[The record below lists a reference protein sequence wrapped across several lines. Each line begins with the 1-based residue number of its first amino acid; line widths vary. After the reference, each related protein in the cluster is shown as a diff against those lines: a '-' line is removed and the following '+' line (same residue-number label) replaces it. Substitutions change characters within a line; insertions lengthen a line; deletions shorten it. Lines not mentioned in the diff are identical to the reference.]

1 MRRVHG
7 WMWILGALVLLGG
20 TAHANTLCVYDP
32 SGANGEVFMVA
43 KDFRTE
49 AASWGVNFEMKPYTE
64 EQTAAQDFKAG
75 KCDGVLITGTRA
87 RRFHRFSGTLE
98 AMGAIP
104 NYKQLKRAIKT
115 VSKPKA
121 AKLMKGKKYECA
133 GVAPAGAVFL
143 YVNDRKINTVEA
155 IAGKRLATLDYDKA
169 AKYMVRH
176 VGASLVPADIGTFAG
191 LFNNRNADISY
202 APATAY
208 HALELYKGIGSKG
221 GVIDYPLAQMTFQ
234 FLVHSGKF
242 TPEFTQQARGW
253 FYKTFDRF
261 AKLSRQAES
270 RIKKKHWITIPAEDK
285 KRYDKMFQ
293 ETRVKLRGQNVYN
306 KTMLKILRKIRCKA
320 DAARAEC
327 ATKVE

>member
-1 MRRVHG
+1 MRRMIQGVCV
-7 WMWILGALVLLGG
+7 LVALAVLPGI
-20 TAHANTLCVYDP
+20 AQANTLCVYDP
-32 SGANGEVFMVA
+32 SGANGEVYLVA
-43 KDFRTE
+43 KDYRTE
-49 AASWGVNFEMKPYTE
+49 AASWGVNLVMKPYTD

-75 KCDGVLITGTRA
+75 KCDGVLLTGTRA
-87 RRFHRFSGTLE
+87 RMFNRFSGSLE
-98 AMGAIP
+98 AMGALP
-104 NYKQLKRAIKT
+104 TYKQLKKAIKT
-115 VSKPKA
+115 ISSPKA
-121 AKLMKGKKYECA
+121 ARLMKSSQYECA
-133 GVAPAGAVFL
+133 GVAPAGAVLL
-143 YVNDRKINTVEA
+143 YVNDKSIKNVEA

-176 VGASLVPADIGTFAG
+176 VGASLVPADVGTFAG
-191 LFNNRNADISY
+191 LFNNRNADIAY

-234 FLVHSGKF
+234 FMVHAGKF
-242 TPEFTQQARGW
+242 TPEFTQQSRGW

-270 RIKKKHWITIPAEDK
+270 RIKKKHWITISDEDK

-293 ETRVKLRGQNVYN
+293 ETRIKLRAQKVYN
-306 KTMLKILRKIRCKA
+306 KTMLKILRKIRCKT

-327 ATKVE
+327 ATRVE

>member
-1 MRRVHG
+1 
-7 WMWILGALVLLGG
+7 
-20 TAHANTLCVYDP
+20 
-32 SGANGEVFMVA
+32 
-43 KDFRTE
+43 
-49 AASWGVNFEMKPYTE
+49 
-64 EQTAAQDFKAG
+64 
-75 KCDGVLITGTRA
+75 
-87 RRFHRFSGTLE
+87 
-98 AMGAIP
+98 
-104 NYKQLKRAIKT
+104 
-115 VSKPKA
+115 
-121 AKLMKGKKYECA
+121 MKGKKSEGA

-270 RIKKKHWITIPAEDK
+270 RIKKKHWISIPDEDK

-293 ETRVKLRGQNVYN
+293 ETRVKLRGQNIYN

-327 ATKVE
+327 ATMVE